1 MATRFELA
9 HASSTAVCPAPRGL
23 TPHTM
28 HANEDN
34 RGPNGKQRCPIYF
47 QTQSKT
53 SNLLM
58 QATTSNLLAQATTPI
73 SSTLPTAKPLPY
85 LAPRTT
91 LAPLYMNGRNK
102 VTTNIPPT
110 NAALSATRFARRSS
124 LRSSSHLVSPF
135 FSPAG
140 TAARRARVHKVRSR
154 LPLFRALIMIIGRPL
169 LRLVEGIATRVA
181 KGVSA
186 AFYFTQSKVEVGS
199 WDIRCDDD

>member
-1 MATRFELA
+1 
-9 HASSTAVCPAPRGL
+9 
-23 TPHTM
+23 M

-58 QATTSNLLAQATTPI
+58 QATTSNLLTQATMSI
-73 SSTLPTAKPLPY
+73 SSTLPTAKPPPY

-91 LAPLYMNGRNK
+91 LAPPYMNGRNK
-102 VTTNIPPT
+102 VTTNNIQPT

-135 FSPAG
+135 LSPAG
-140 TAARRARVHKVRSR
+140 TAARRARVREVRSR

>member
-1 MATRFELA
+1 M
-9 HASSTAVCPAPRGL
+9 
-23 TPHTM
+23 
-28 HANEDN
+28 
-34 RGPNGKQRCPIYF
+34 
-47 QTQSKT
+47 
-53 SNLLM
+53 SNLLPNAI
-58 QATTSNLLAQATTPI
+58 QDIKPPDASHDVKSPSASHDANLLNTPNRQTAALFR
-73 SSTLPTAKPLPY
+73 SSHY
-85 LAPRTT
+85 PRSSIHER
-91 LAPLYMNGRNK
+91 RNK

-110 NAALSATRFARRSS
+110 NAALSATRFARRPS
-124 LRSSSHLVSPF
+124 LRSSSHLISPF

-140 TAARRARVHKVRSR
+140 TAARRARVREVRSR